1 MKVEI
6 KFRIAIR
13 IPEIFYV
20 LRNHESKE
28 PDRFDEETELIK
40 QYESDKE
47 EVVSLEVQLGR
58 DQIDKLCNALKST
71 FTTET
76 KNISTFKN
84 YIFNLESD
92 SKESALLEVKNYM
105 QEMRKI
111 EQDFEGENLSKIFLS
126 HWSEK
131 TEDFYFILKS
141 IDLAGIRVV
150 RDSSLLESL
159 TDEDK
164 ISIFLE
170 SY

>member
-1 MKVEI
+1 MKDG
-6 KFRIAIR
+6 KNFRIAIR
-13 IPEIFYV
+13 VPEIFYV
-20 LRNHESKE
+20 LRNHESNE
-28 PDRFDEETELIK
+28 PDRFDEEAELIK
-40 QYESDKE
+40 QHQTDE
-47 EVVSLEVQLGR
+47 EGPVSAEVQLGR
-58 DQIDKLCNALKST
+58 DQINKLCNVLKST
-71 FTTET
+71 FTTDT

-92 SKESALLEVKNYM
+92 SKESALLEVKNYL
-105 QEMRKI
+105 QEMRKV
-111 EQDFEGENLSKIFLS
+111 EQDFTGESLSNFFLS

>member
-1 MKVEI
+1 MKDGI
-6 KFRIAIR
+6 NFRIAIR
-13 IPEIFYV
+13 VPEIFYV
-20 LRNHESKE
+20 LRNHESNE
-28 PDRFDEETELIK
+28 PDRFDEESELIK
-40 QYESDKE
+40 QHQMDE
-47 EVVSLEVQLGR
+47 ENPVSKEVQLGR
-58 DQIDKLCNALKST
+58 DQINKLCNVLKST

-111 EQDFEGENLSKIFLS
+111 EQGFTGENLSKFFLS
-126 HWSEK
+126 HWPEK

-141 IDLAGIRVV
+141 IDLAGIRIV

-159 TDEDK
+159 TEEDK

>member
-1 MKVEI
+1 MKDGLN
-6 KFRIAIR
+6 FRIAIR
-13 IPEIFYV
+13 VPEIFYV

-28 PDRFDEETELIK
+28 PDRFSEEAELIK
-40 QYESDKE
+40 HHQSDDE
-47 EVVSLEVQLGR
+47 EPVSVEVQLGR
-58 DQIDKLCNALKST
+58 NQINNLCKMLKSE
-71 FTTET
+71 FTTEE

-92 SKESALLEVKNYM
+92 SKEAALQEVKIYI
-105 QEMRKI
+105 QEMRAI
-111 EQDFEGENLSKIFLS
+111 EQDFTGESLSNFFLN

-131 TEDFYFILKS
+131 GEDFYFILKS

-164 ISIFLE
+164 INIFLE

>member
-1 MKVEI
+1 MKDGVN
-6 KFRIAIR
+6 FRIAIR

-28 PDRFDEETELIK
+28 PDRFDEETKLIK
-40 QYESDKE
+40 QHQSDE
-47 EVVSLEVQLGR
+47 EGFVSAEVQLGR
-58 DQIDKLCNALKST
+58 DQINKLCNALKST
-71 FTTET
+71 FTTDI
-76 KNISTFKN
+76 KNITTFKN

-92 SKESALLEVKNYM
+92 SKEAAILEVKKFIH
-105 QEMRKI
+105 EMRNI
-111 EQDFEGENLSKIFLS
+111 ENDFTGENLSNFFLS
-126 HWSEK
+126 HWPEK

-159 TDEDK
+159 TDEDN

>member
-6 KFRIAIR
+6 KFRIAIL

-47 EVVSLEVQLGR
+47 DVVSLEVQLGR

-71 FTTET
+71 F
-76 KNISTFKN
+76 KN

-92 SKESALLEVKNYM
+92 SKDDALLELKNYL
-105 QEMRKI
+105 QEMRNI
-111 EQDFEGENLSKIFLS
+111 EQGFTGENLSKYFLS

-131 TEDFYFILKS
+131 PEDFYFILKS
-141 IDLAGIRVV
+141 IDLSGIRMV
-150 RDSSLLESL
+150 RDSSLLDNL
-159 TDEDK
+159 TDEEK

-170 SY
+170 NC

>member
-1 MKVEI
+1 MN
-6 KFRIAIR
+6 FRVAIR
-13 IPEIFYV
+13 VPEIFYV
-20 LRNHESKE
+20 LRNHESNE
-28 PDRFDEETELIK
+28 PDRFDEEAELIK
-40 QYESDKE
+40 QHQTDE
-47 EVVSLEVQLGR
+47 EGLVSAEVQLGR
-58 DQIDKLCNALKST
+58 DQINKLCNVLKST

-111 EQDFEGENLSKIFLS
+111 EQDFTGESLSNFFLS
-126 HWSEK
+126 HWPEK

>member
-1 MKVEI
+1 MKDGI
-6 KFRIAIR
+6 NFRIAIR
-13 IPEIFYV
+13 VPEIFYV
-20 LRNHESKE
+20 LRNHESNE
-28 PDRFDEETELIK
+28 PDRFDEESELIK
-40 QYESDKE
+40 QHQMDE
-47 EVVSLEVQLGR
+47 EDPVSAEVQLGR
-58 DQIDKLCNALKST
+58 DQINKLCNVLKST

-111 EQDFEGENLSKIFLS
+111 EQDFTGENLSKFFLS
-126 HWSEK
+126 HWPEK

>member
-1 MKVEI
+1 MKDVI
-6 KFRIAIR
+6 NFRIAIR
-13 IPEIFYV
+13 VPEIFYV
-20 LRNHESKE
+20 LRNHESNE
-28 PDRFDEETELIK
+28 PDRFDEEAEFIK
-40 QYESDKE
+40 QHQTDE
-47 EVVSLEVQLGR
+47 EEPVSAEVQLGR
-58 DQIDKLCNALKST
+58 DQINKLCNVLKST
-71 FTTET
+71 FTTDT

-92 SKESALLEVKNYM
+92 SKDSALLEVRTYI

-111 EQDFEGENLSKIFLS
+111 EQDFTGENLSNFFLS
-126 HWSEK
+126 HWPKK
-131 TEDFYFILKS
+131 TENFYFILKS

-150 RDSSLLESL
+150 RDSSLLERI